1 MAGQDLAPV
10 KHFSS
15 VRKARE
21 ALRGQ
26 ALELYQEFR
35 TMIKQAAA
43 AGKWEE
49 ALKAQ
54 QWLLDH
60 TPGEDGERI
69 FDSSSDKAQVVE
81 SAPRGPL
88 VQLVGIR
95 LGGVGNAKELP
106 PPVDVTIIDVEGEDI

>member
-1 MAGQDLAPV
+1 MSNELAPT

-15 VRKARE
+15 VKKARQ
-21 ALRGQ
+21 ALQGH
-26 ALELYQEFR
+26 ALELYQDFR

-60 TPGEDGERI
+60 VPGEDGERI
-69 FDSSSDKAQVVE
+69 FEASSDKPAQVE
-81 SAPRGPL
+81 AKQGP
-88 VQLVGIR
+88 QINIGFA
-95 LGGVGNAKELP
+95 LGGLETKSMPKV
-106 PPVDVTIIDVEGEDI
+106 IEGEKVETE